1 MSADDKELSESL
13 RQTFKK
19 GDLIVCRGVIRT
31 VIKRY
36 YIGNGH
42 FVLDV
47 EDANGGIEPV
57 SESTCEAY
65 VHQPE
70 SVTNAPDLAAA
81 ELEKI
86 TKLLDD
92 CGFIGGVSVL
102 ARVRE
107 LMRRHAT
114 NNAEVWKGLAERL
127 TVEALIQVEVRK

>member
-86 TKLLDD
+86 NKMLDD
-92 CGFIGGVSVL
+92 CQFPEGSTCD
-102 ARVRE
+102 RVKD
-107 LMRRHAT
+107 LLRRYVKSQADT
-114 NNAEVWKGLAERL
+114 WKEMLEQL
-127 TVEALIQVEVRK
+127 EDIK